1 MLKTFSDDLKIYYF
15 ISWLVVMAK
24 ILESVKKFLD
34 TQKLGYVA
42 TVSENGTPNLSPK
55 GTIIAWNE
63 NTLAFADI
71 RSPNTL
77 KNLENNPNLEINVVD
92 PFLRKGFRFKGQ
104 GRIIKNGATYD
115 AILNHYRKVG
125 IKSPIGSIVL
135 IDVSEILEVTSP
147 LYDLGI
153 SEEEMKEKWK
163 KILLDL

>member
-1 MLKTFSDDLKIYYF
+1 MDKI
-15 ISWLVVMAK
+15 S
-24 ILESVKKFLD
+24 ESVKKFLD

-42 TVSENGTPNLSPK
+42 TVSENGNPNLSPK
-55 GTIIAWNE
+55 GTIITWDE

-71 RSPNTL
+71 RSPNTM
-77 KNLENNPNLEINVVD
+77 KNLEKNPNLEINVVD

-125 IKSPIGSIVL
+125 IKSPICSIVL